1 MQRTAASTGIAREFK
16 NIFELGGVPA
26 FNQFYEFGIFIWKMQ
41 YGSEEYKMLQEI
53 KKDNPKM
60 KVSVRE
66 SNRKATANPYKGLT
80 YRYMRKF
87 ISVMDKENLSTF
99 EEVVLMYEGLYTDNA
114 TVFAAVRDWFLEN
127 YPHHKEMI
135 VAAVPTRK
143 TSLASVPV
151 AEVSGAAA

>member
-1 MQRTAASTGIAREFK
+1 MQNIKVDFITNTIITTKRFYEAAS
-16 NIFELGGVPA
+16 
-26 FNQFYEFGIFIWKMQ
+26 Q
-41 YGSEEYKMLQEI
+41 YGSEEYILLQEI

-66 SNRKATANPYKGLT
+66 SSRKGTPNAYKGLT

-87 ISVMDKENLSTF
+87 ISVMDKENLTTF
-99 EEVVLMYEGLYTDNA
+99 EEVVLMYEGLYSENGA
-114 TVFAAVRDWFLEN
+114 VFAAVRDWFLEN

-143 TSLASVPV
+143 PAHNSAPV
-151 AEVSGAAA
+151 EEEKVEIAAAA